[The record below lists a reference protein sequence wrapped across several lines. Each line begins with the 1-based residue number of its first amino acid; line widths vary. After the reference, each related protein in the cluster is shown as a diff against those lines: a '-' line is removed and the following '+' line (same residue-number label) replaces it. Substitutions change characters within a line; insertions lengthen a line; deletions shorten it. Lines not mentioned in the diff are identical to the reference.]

1 MSLLSLAVVGVGL
14 ILLSLGIY
22 FATRKLV
29 MRSMFKGVSKEKPP
43 VAEPLYE
50 TPMPKAPVL
59 KAEEKVA
66 APEKNPLLAVIEEW
80 EEPKPQPEPEAP
92 AKKEAPKA
100 EKPAPKT
107 VEAAPEKVD
116 NPLLKFIDEWEEP
129 KAPPKKKK

>member
-22 FATRKLV
+22 FVTRKLV
-29 MRSMFKGVSKEKPP
+29 MRSMFKGASGAKTP

-66 APEKNPLLAVIEEW
+66 APEKNPLLAVIEDW

-92 AKKEAPKA
+92 AKKTPKA

-129 KAPPKKKK
+129 KAASKKKK